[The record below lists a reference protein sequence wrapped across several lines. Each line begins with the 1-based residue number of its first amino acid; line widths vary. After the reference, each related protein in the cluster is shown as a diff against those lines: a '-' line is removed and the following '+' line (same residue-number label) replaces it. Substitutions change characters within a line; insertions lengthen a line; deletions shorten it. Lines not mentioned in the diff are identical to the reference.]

1 MKILQIIPALASGGG
16 ERFTVD
22 LSNELVKRGNEVV
35 LVTLFN
41 IEEKKIWSFYKD
53 DINSK
58 VKLIYLNKKLGF
70 DHKIYYSIYKL
81 IKKEK
86 PKIVHS
92 HLSAFRYL
100 FPSCVIFKKIRFMH
114 TLHSDA
120 NKLLHSN
127 YDYKLSKVLYKK
139 WIKPICISEES
150 EESYKRLYGY
160 SNSVLIVNGRNELQK
175 TSSFEEVKLFFNT
188 ISKNDEKIILHIGR
202 LSKEKNQEN
211 LIKAVNIINKKSVRV
226 KLLILG
232 EGDSEL
238 KSILLSLIQD
248 ENVFLLGS
256 KKNVSDYL
264 FLSKAFILTSL
275 YEGMPISMIE
285 AFSVGCFSICTGV
298 GGMKNMI
305 IHNQNGIIIE
315 NTEVD
320 SIVNSIEYYLSLNE
334 DKLGEISRNAM
345 SDYRKYYSIAKCCDD
360 YLELYEKEKSKI

>member
-1 MKILQIIPALASGGG
+1 MKILQVIPALASGGG

-22 LSNELVKRGNEVV
+22 LSNELVKRGHKVV

-70 DHKIYYSIYKL
+70 DYKIYYAIYKL

-86 PKIVHS
+86 PNIVHS

-100 FPSCVIFKKIRFMH
+100 FPSCVLFKKIKFIH

-150 EESYKRLYGY
+150 EESYKHLYGY
-160 SNSVLIVNGRNELQK
+160 SNSTLIVNGRNELQK
-175 TSSFEEVKLFFNT
+175 SSLFEEVKLFFNT
-188 ISKNDEKIILHIGR
+188 IRKNDEKIILHIGR

-211 LIKAVNIINKKSVRV
+211 LVKAINKINEKNVRV

-232 EGDSEL
+232 EGDPEI
-238 KSILLSLIQD
+238 KNTLLNLIKN
-248 ENVFLLGS
+248 EAIFVLGS

-264 FLSKAFILTSL
+264 FLSDAFILTSL
-275 YEGMPISMIE
+275 YEGMPISLIE
-285 AFSVGCFSICTGV
+285 AFSVGCFPICTGV

-305 IHNQNGIIIE
+305 EHNQNGIIIPS
-315 NTEVD
+315 TEVD

-334 DKLGEISRNAM
+334 DKIAKISRNAI
-345 SDYRKYYSIAKCCDD
+345 SDYEKYYSIVKCCDN
-360 YLELYEKEKSKI
+360 YLEIYEDKKGN